1 MLLNYPELII
11 LRLQM
16 QEFITSSTTLGA
28 LLGSLVAG
36 IMSDWTGRKPVLGIA
51 DILFIGGAIAQ
62 AVSNRV
68 RSMVH
73 PLYTHTD
80 TLPIIYHR
88 LQVGF

>member
-1 MLLNYPELII
+1 
-11 LRLQM
+11 M

-62 AVSNRV
+62 AVCNGIW
-68 RSMVH
+68 SMVH
-73 PLYTHTD
+73 LSYTHID
-80 TLPIIYHR
+80 MLPITYHR
-88 LQVGF
+88 LVVGF